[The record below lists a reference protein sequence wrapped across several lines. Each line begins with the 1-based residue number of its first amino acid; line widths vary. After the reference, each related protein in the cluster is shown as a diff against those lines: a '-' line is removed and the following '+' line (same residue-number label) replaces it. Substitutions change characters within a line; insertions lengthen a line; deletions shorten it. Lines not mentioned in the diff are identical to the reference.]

1 MAQTLDDF
9 IAEANAV
16 FLGNL
21 VARQYQQVIV
31 TTRPVE
37 LLAQYLVAEMR
48 DLYSPASSDRE
59 NLVRLISNL
68 EDASARLGD
77 VARCFRELHCKESF
91 DEGFL
96 GLSRTAPSTLSAE

>member
-1 MAQTLDDF
+1 MARTLDDF
-9 IAEANAV
+9 IAEADAV

-21 VARQYQQVIV
+21 VSTQYQQAIS

-48 DLYSPASSDRE
+48 DLYSPMSSDRE

-68 EDASARLGD
+68 ELASARLGD
-77 VARCFRELHCKESF
+77 VARCFRELHDKELF

-96 GLSRTAPSTLSAE
+96 GLSRTAPSTLAAE